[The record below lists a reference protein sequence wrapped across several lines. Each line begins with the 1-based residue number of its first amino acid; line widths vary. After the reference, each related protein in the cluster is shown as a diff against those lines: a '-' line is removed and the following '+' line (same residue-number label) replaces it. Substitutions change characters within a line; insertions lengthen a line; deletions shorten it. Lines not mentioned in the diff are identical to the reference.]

1 MKDSKLGV
9 EREIE
14 KLKDEIRRHD
24 RLYYVLGTPE
34 ISDYEYDKL
43 YTRLVELEEA
53 NPDLVTPDSPT
64 QRVGGEPIRGFGTVA
79 HDPPMLS
86 LDNTY
91 NEAEVREFD
100 ARLCRTLG
108 RDSIEYACEPKIDG
122 VAIALVYDDGV
133 LVQGSTRGDG
143 ARGDDITMNLRT
155 VRDIP
160 LKLSN
165 VPNGRIEVRGEI
177 YITRGGLEELN
188 RRAETDGRPLFANPR
203 NATAGSLKLL
213 DPREV
218 AKRPLRGWLYYL
230 LTDAAI
236 VHTQTEAL
244 GYMEKWGL
252 PVNPLGSLCWDVE
265 SVFEYYERLVAE
277 RRALPYNIDGIVVK
291 VNDLTLHE
299 RLGSTA
305 KSPRWAIAYK
315 FEAEQATTRV
325 NGILWSVG
333 RQGHITPIAD
343 LEPVELSG
351 TVVKRAG
358 LYNADNV
365 EETDIRPGDYAIIEK
380 GGEIIPKVVSVLY
393 DRREKNTPPA
403 GIPTNCPA
411 CDVKLERID
420 GQVGLFCRNP
430 KCPAQ
435 VIAGLAHYGYRRAMD
450 VEGLGDKVAR
460 QLYYELGVRDVGD
473 LYSLTVEQLAE
484 LEGWADKSAEN
495 FVAALE
501 GSKSRPLANLIYAL
515 GAPDVGL
522 ETARLLA
529 DEYRSLDRLTDASAD
544 ELAAIHGIGEIV
556 ARSIIDYFARP
567 DVRKTVEKLRAGG
580 VRTEEEAPADPAAKP
595 LEGLTF
601 VITGTLPGIS
611 RTEAE
616 ERIRAL
622 GGKATTSVSGKTD
635 YVVAG
640 ENPGTKLEKAR
651 ALGIKVLAPEEF
663 EKLLAEAGE
672 R

>member
-1 MKDSKLGV
+1 MSV

-43 YTRLVELEEA
+43 YKRLVELEETY
-53 NPDLVTPDSPT
+53 PELITPDSPT
-64 QRVGGEPIRGFGTVA
+64 QRVGGEPVEGFAAVT
-79 HDPPMLS
+79 HDPLMLS

-100 ARLCRTLG
+100 GRLRRTLDA
-108 RDSIEYACEPKIDG
+108 DSIEYACEPKIDG
-122 VAIALVYDDGV
+122 VAVALVYEDGV

-143 ARGDDITMNLRT
+143 AKGDDITANLRT
-155 VRDIP
+155 VRDLP
-160 LKLSN
+160 LKLAN
-165 VPNGRIEVRGEI
+165 GPGGRIEVRGEV
-177 YITRGGLEELN
+177 YMTRGGLEELN
-188 RRAETDGRPLFANPR
+188 RRAEADGRPLFANPR

-218 AKRPLRGWLYYL
+218 AKRPLRAWLYYL
-230 LTDAAI
+230 LTDTI
-236 VHTQTEAL
+236 TIRTQMEAL

-252 PVNPLGSLCWDVE
+252 PVNPLGSLCWDIE
-265 SVFEYYERLVAE
+265 SVFEYHGRLVAE
-277 RRALPYNIDGIVVK
+277 RPTLPYNIDGIVVK
-291 VNDLTLHE
+291 VNDLATHE

-315 FEAEQATTRV
+315 FAAEQATTRV
-325 NGILWSVG
+325 NDILWSVG

-393 DRREKNTPPA
+393 DRRKKDLPPA
-403 GIPTNCPA
+403 EIPTKCPSCGA
-411 CDVKLERID
+411 KLERVD
-420 GQVGLFCRNP
+420 GQIGLFCRNP
-430 KCPAQ
+430 ECPAQ

-460 QLYYELGVRDVGD
+460 QMYYELGVRDVGD
-473 LYSLTVEQLAE
+473 LYSLTVGQLAE

-495 FVAALE
+495 FIAALE
-501 GSKSRPLANLIYAL
+501 DSKSRRLGNLIYAL

-529 DEYRSLDRLTDASAD
+529 DEYRSLDGLKDASAD

-556 ARSIIDYFARP
+556 ARSIVDYFARP
-567 DVRKTVEKLRAGG
+567 DVRKTIEKLRTAG
-580 VRTEEEAPADPAAKP
+580 VKLEEEPPEKTVAKP
-595 LEGLTF
+595 LAGLTF
-601 VITGTLPGIS
+601 VITGTLPGMS
-611 RTEAE
+611 RTEAQD
-616 ERIRAL
+616 RVRAL
-622 GGKATTSVSGKTD
+622 GGKATTSVSRKTD
-635 YVVAG
+635 YVIAG
-640 ENPGTKLEKAR
+640 ENPGAKLEKAR
-651 ALGIKVLAPEEF
+651 AVGIKVLGPEEF
-663 EKLLAEAGE
+663 EKLLAGAGE

>member
-1 MKDSKLGV
+1 MSV

-14 KLKDEIRRHD
+14 KLKDEIRHHD

-43 YTRLVELEEA
+43 YKRLVELEETH
-53 NPDLVTPDSPT
+53 PDLITPDSPT
-64 QRVGGEPIRGFGTVA
+64 RRVGGEPVEGFATVA

-100 ARLCRTLG
+100 ARLRRTLG
-108 RDSIEYACEPKIDG
+108 TDSIEYACEPKIDG
-122 VAIALVYDDGV
+122 VAVALVYDGGV

-143 ARGDDITMNLRT
+143 GRGDDITANLRT
-155 VRDIP
+155 VREIP

-165 VPNGRIEVRGEI
+165 APDGRIEVRGEI
-177 YITRGGLEELN
+177 YMTRGGLEELN
-188 RRAETDGRPLFANPR
+188 RRAEAAGRPLFANPR

-218 AKRPLRGWLYYL
+218 AKRPLRAWLYYL
-230 LTDAAI
+230 LTDAEKI
-236 VHTQTEAL
+236 RTQMEAL

-252 PVNPLGSLCWDVE
+252 PVNPLGSLCWDIE
-265 SVFEYYERLVAE
+265 SVFDYYERLVAE
-277 RRALPYNIDGIVVK
+277 RPTLPYNIDGIVIK
-291 VNDLTLHE
+291 VNDLALHE

-325 NGILWSVG
+325 NDILWSVG

-393 DRREKNTPPA
+393 DRREKDLLPA
-403 GIPTNCPA
+403 DIPTKCPS
-411 CDVKLERID
+411 CGSKLERIE

-430 KCPAQ
+430 ACPAQ

-460 QLYYELGVRDVGD
+460 QLYHELGVRDVGD
-473 LYSLTVEQLAE
+473 LYSLTVERLAE

-495 FVAALE
+495 FIAALE
-501 GSKSRPLANLIYAL
+501 RSKFRPLANLIYAL

-567 DVRKTVEKLRAGG
+567 DVRKTIEKLRAAG
-580 VRTEEEAPADPAAKP
+580 VRMAEEIPKKTGPKP
-595 LEGLTF
+595 LAGLTF
-601 VITGTLPGIS
+601 VITGTLPGMS
-611 RTEAE
+611 RAEAQD
-616 ERIRAL
+616 RIRAL
-622 GGKATTSVSGKTD
+622 GGKATASVSGKTD

-640 ENPGTKLEKAR
+640 ENPGTKLEKAH
-651 ALGIKVLAPEEF
+651 ALGVKVLTPKEF

-672 R
+672 Q